1 MDFKEN
7 KAIYLQIA
15 ERLSHEILLDKY
27 PEEER
32 IPSVRE
38 YAAEMEV
45 NVNTTMR
52 SYEYLQQME
61 IIFNKRG
68 IGYFVSAGAKER
80 IYKSQKESFI
90 KDHLYDFFNQ
100 IYLLDIPIEKI
111 VELYQEYQ
119 NQKRKELES

>member
-27 PEEER
+27 LEEER

-45 NVNTTMR
+45 NVNTMMR
-52 SYEYLQQME
+52 SYEYLQQE
-61 IIFNKRG
+61 DIIFNKRG
-68 IGYFVSAGAKER
+68 IGYFVTEGAKKK
-80 IYKSQKESFI
+80 IYKSQKENFI
-90 KDHLYDFFNQ
+90 KEQLCDFFNQ

-111 VELYQEYQ
+111 VEIG
-119 NQKRKELES
+119 RAHV

>member
-45 NVNTTMR
+45 NVNTMMR
-52 SYEYLQQME
+52 SYEYLQQRD

-68 IGYFVSAGAKER
+68 IGYFVSPGAKEK
-80 IYKSQKESFI
+80 IYNSQKEEFI
-90 KDHLYDFFNQ
+90 DEHLIDFFRQ

-111 VELYQEYQ
+111 VTQYKEYVKQQ
-119 NQKRKELES
+119 NKE

>member
-45 NVNTTMR
+45 NVNTMMR
-52 SYEYLQQME
+52 SYEYLQQQDV
-61 IIFNKRG
+61 IFNKRG
-68 IGYFVSAGAKER
+68 IGYFVAAGAKEK
-80 IYKSQKESFI
+80 IYNAQKEDFI
-90 KDHLYDFFNQ
+90 NEQLEEFFHK

-111 VELYQEYQ
+111 IRLYQDYVKQQ
-119 NQKRKELES
+119 NKE

>member
-45 NVNTTMR
+45 NVNTMMR
-52 SYEYLQQME
+52 SYEYLQQQDV
-61 IIFNKRG
+61 IFNKRG
-68 IGYFVSAGAKER
+68 IGYFVASGAKEK
-80 IYKSQKESFI
+80 IYNAQKEGFI
-90 KDHLYDFFNQ
+90 NEQLEEFFHK

-111 VELYQEYQ
+111 IRLYQDYVKQQ
-119 NQKRKELES
+119 NKE